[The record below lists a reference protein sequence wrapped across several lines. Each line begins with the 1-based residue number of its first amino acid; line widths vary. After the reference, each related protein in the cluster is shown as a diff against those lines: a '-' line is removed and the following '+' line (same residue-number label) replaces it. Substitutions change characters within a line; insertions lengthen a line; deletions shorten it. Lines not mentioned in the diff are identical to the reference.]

1 MSLMIY
7 PVLFKAGYKWK
18 PTKSDS
24 KSGLS
29 TPDGTVR
36 SNIKSFVYEIQSS
49 IYSVGKFSPDFQILP
64 SGNFQDSD
72 AVRLHPRELRGVT
85 LRPKKQKA
93 LGGCAGLEAVRL
105 GSGRGGRCAPSC
117 PGVGNK
123 PWGAAAWHPGRRGRS
138 EMRRWTD

>member
-1 MSLMIY
+1 MANESNDLSCF
-7 PVLFKAGYKWK
+7 VQGKWK
-18 PTKSDS
+18 PTKPDS

-29 TPDGTVR
+29 TLDGTVR
-36 SNIKSFVYEIQSS
+36 SNIKSFVYKIQFSLFCGQVLPRLSDPPLRQFPRLRRSS
-49 IYSVGKFSPDFQILP
+49 PP
-64 SGNFQDSD
+64 S
-72 AVRLHPRELRGVT
+72 RGVT

-105 GSGRGGRCAPSC
+105 GRGRGGRCAPSC